1 MSSVFSKVVNTLLH
15 TEDVLL
21 DGNTGHRL
29 LACLSTTVVN
39 FFIIK
44 IKLNHVISA
53 IVYHI
58 IFKSHLLTDHKF
70 SFYHY
75 LSLKELH

>member
-39 FFIIK
+39 FFIGSAILLIMVLIKSIK
-44 IKLNHVISA
+44 IKC
-53 IVYHI
+53 
-58 IFKSHLLTDHKF
+58 
-70 SFYHY
+70 
-75 LSLKELH
+75 